1 MHLVLLDETIS
12 AVNAIEKKLG
22 STGNIML
29 AGISGI
35 GRKTYL
41 QLATL
46 ILRLEVVSLPVTRD
60 YSERDF
66 KKDLRAIL

>member
-1 MHLVLLDETIS
+1 LHLVLLDETIS